1 MPEIRMDRL
10 SWPDYQ
16 RRVQQD
22 GAAVFLPLGA
32 TEQHGP
38 HMAMGTDQVLPTA
51 IAAEVAQ
58 RLGGLL
64 APTLAYGYKSQP
76 KSGGGNHYVGTT
88 SVSGTTLIGLV
99 RDILCELARHGVKRI
114 VVLNGHMENTMFAVE
129 GIDLALRDLR
139 ADGIADVK
147 ILKVEYYE
155 FLSGEVLDK
164 VFDGDFRTWAL
175 EHAAT
180 FETSLML
187 HFAPDLVDLSRL
199 PNDAPADFPP
209 YDVYPT
215 VVDWVPPSGVLS
227 PAHGA
232 SAEKGRWIA
241 EDIIT
246 RMTATLA
253 PALV

>member
-1 MPEIRMDRL
+1 MTEVRMDRL

-16 RRVQQD
+16 RRVQQE

-38 HMAMGTDQVLPTA
+38 HLAMGTDQVLPTA
-51 IAAEVAQ
+51 IAMEVAQ
-58 RLGGLL
+58 RLGGLV
-64 APTLAYGYKSQP
+64 APTVAYGYKSQP

-99 RDILCELARHGVKRI
+99 KDVLCELGRHGVRR
-114 VVLNGHMENTMFAVE
+114 VVVMNGHMENTMFAVE
-129 GIDLALRDLR
+129 AIDLAVRELQF
-139 ADGIADVK
+139 AGITDMKV
-147 ILKVEYYE
+147 LKVEYYE
-155 FLSGEVLDK
+155 FLSQAVLDK
-164 VFDGDFRTWAL
+164 VFPEGFRTWAL

-187 HFAPDLVDLSRL
+187 HYAPDMVDLSRL
-199 PNDAPADFPP
+199 PNDPPAEFPP

-215 VVDWVPPSGVLS
+215 IVDWVPPSGVLS

-241 EDIIT
+241 EDIVMH
-246 RMTATLA
+246 MTETLRG
-253 PALV
+253 ALA